1 MFPSLFSPRPFVVLA
16 VAFAGCCDVASSTVF
31 GATQTVVPPAFVET
45 APLPSSAPAAAL
57 PPAEFAD
64 FDALPPAESV
74 PFDASSPA
82 EFADFDALPPAESVP
97 FDALPPVANDVG
109 VGGAPQNAFSLFGA
123 ALFDDA
129 ASPFQIDSDA
139 SPFRLGGGAPPFR
152 LPDAAANG
160 GVQIF
165 EIPETKATR
174 FGLLSAPELSSEIA
188 LVPSPTSAATSAATS
203 DAETVKLDPYFS
215 RSPSS
220 WATTSIREGRAS
232 LFQSVGFE
240 ASSAANTGALRCGL
254 LETRA
259 DVTLGLPLPTV
270 QTPLLV
276 SPTFAWTQIE
286 TPEDLPTPF
295 DDKLSLFSQG
305 LAFQYYVPLNERL
318 LINVNVNAF
327 YNTDYHS
334 SASDAWFFNGYAA
347 AAWKINP
354 RTNLLFGVYH
364 NNAAESWKTIPV
376 GGLVWKPRDD
386 FYLEAMIPYPKIA
399 KRVDLGV
406 VDDNINVSP
415 HWIYLAGEVGGN
427 IWAFETASLDDAASR
442 SLATPNVDAELAALR
457 RDEVWAGR
465 QARVRYF
472 DFRIFAGIET
482 KTGRDVDWALEAGV
496 ALARELTI
504 QTTDDGPEFNR
515 RYTPNAVGIVR
526 FRASY

>member
-1 MFPSLFSPRPFVVLA
+1 MFPSVFPSRSVVFFA
-16 VAFAGCCDVASSTVF
+16 VAFAGLCGSASPSAF
-31 GATQTVVPPAFVET
+31 GATQAVVPPALVE
-45 APLPSSAPAAAL
+45 SSSTEPTYSAVERY
-57 PPAEFAD
+57 PAEFAAVAA
-64 FDALPPAESV
+64 FPPAETAPSGA
-74 PFDASSPA
+74 PDAENAPSFFGADLADLFDA
-82 EFADFDALPPAESVP
+82 ET
-97 FDALPPVANDVG
+97 
-109 VGGAPQNAFSLFGA
+109 
-123 ALFDDA
+123 
-129 ASPFQIDSDA
+129 SPFQIDSDA
-139 SPFRLGGGAPPFR
+139 SPFQLGGGAPPFR
-152 LPDAAANG
+152 LPDAATDG
-160 GVQIF
+160 DVQIF

-174 FGLLSAPELSSEIA
+174 FGLLSAPEISSEIA
-188 LVPSPTSAATSAATS
+188 LTPELKSVATA

-220 WATTSIREGRAS
+220 WATTSIREGRNS

-240 ASSAANTGALRCGL
+240 ASNAANTGALRCGL

-295 DDKLSLFSQG
+295 DDKISLFSQG

-334 SASDAWFFNGYAA
+334 NASDAWFFNGYAA

-364 NNAAESWKTIPV
+364 NNAAENWKTIPV

-406 VDDNINVSP
+406 VDENINVSP
-415 HWIYLAGEVGGN
+415 HWIYVAGEVGGN
-427 IWAFETASLDDAASR
+427 IWAFETTSTGELKSR
-442 SLATPNVDAELAALR
+442 PFATPNVDAELATLR
-457 RDEVWAGR
+457 RDAIWAGR

-482 KTGRDVDWALEAGV
+482 KTGRDVDWALEGGV

-504 QTTDDGPEFNR
+504 QTIDEGPEFNR

>member
-1 MFPSLFSPRPFVVLA
+1 MYPFRFPSRSTSLSTVLF
-16 VAFAGCCDVASSTVF
+16 FAGLSGIASSEAL
-31 GATQTVVPPAFVET
+31 GASQAPVPPAVLENATAAPYERYPADFVDAVSIPPTDYE
-45 APLPSSAPAAAL
+45 SNAAAL
-57 PPAEFAD
+57 PASPSFS
-64 FDALPPAESV
+64 FD
-74 PFDASSPA
+74 D
-82 EFADFDALPPAESVP
+82 
-97 FDALPPVANDVG
+97 
-109 VGGAPQNAFSLFGA
+109 
-123 ALFDDA
+123 ALFDA
-129 ASPFQIDSDA
+129 ASSPFQIDPDA
-139 SPFRLGGGAPPFR
+139 SPFRLGGGSPPFR
-152 LPDAAANG
+152 LPDATTSGN
-160 GVQIF
+160 VQIF

-174 FGLLSAPELSSEIA
+174 FGLLSAPALTSEAAPNLFPAPESEAA
-188 LVPSPTSAATSAATS
+188 LFPGPTKSLTREVES
-203 DAETVKLDPYFS
+203 VKLDPYFS
-215 RSPSS
+215 RNPSS
-220 WATTSIREGRAS
+220 WATTSIREGRNS

-240 ASSAANTGALRCGL
+240 ASNAANTGALRCGL

-295 DDKLSLFSQG
+295 DDKISLFSQG
-305 LAFQYYVPLNERL
+305 LAFQYYVPINERL

-354 RTNLLFGVYH
+354 RTNLLFGLYH
-364 NNAAESWKTIPV
+364 NNAAENWKTIPV

-406 VDDNINVSP
+406 VDKNINASP
-415 HWIYLAGEVGGN
+415 HWIYIAGEVGGN
-427 IWAFETASLDDAASR
+427 IWAFETISTNELKSR
-442 SLATPNVDAELAALR
+442 PFATPTVDAELETLR
-457 RDEVWAGR
+457 RDAVWAGR

-482 KTGRDVDWALEAGV
+482 KSGRDVDWALEGGV
-496 ALARELTI
+496 AIARELTI
-504 QTTDDGPEFNR
+504 QTIDGGPEFSR

>member
-1 MFPSLFSPRPFVVLA
+1 MFPSVFSPRPFFFSTVL
-16 VAFAGCCDVASSTVF
+16 FAGLCGAASSPSL
-31 GATQTVVPPAFVET
+31 GATQAVVPPALVET
-45 APLPSSAPAAAL
+45 ERPVPTSSVVELYPADFADADAI
-57 PPAEFAD
+57 PPAEIAD
-64 FDALPPAESV
+64 LNAIPSAEIVDADAIPPAEIADADAIPSAEIADLNALSV
-74 PFDASSPA
+74 SAAPSF
-82 EFADFDALPPAESVP
+82 F
-97 FDALPPVANDVG
+97 G
-109 VGGAPQNAFSLFGA
+109 VE
-123 ALFDDA
+123 
-129 ASPFQIDSDA
+129 SPFQIDPDA
-139 SPFRLGGGAPPFR
+139 SPFRLGGGSPPFR
-152 LPDAAANG
+152 LPDAEVDG
-160 GVQIF
+160 DVQIF

-188 LVPSPTSAATSAATS
+188 LTPEPTSAATTDVEA
-203 DAETVKLDPYFS
+203 VKLDPYFS

-220 WATTSIREGRAS
+220 WATTSIREGRNS

-259 DVTLGLPLPTV
+259 DVTFGLPLPTV

-354 RTNLLFGVYH
+354 TTNLLFGVYH
-364 NNAAESWKTIPV
+364 NPAAENWKTIPV
-376 GGLVWKPRDD
+376 GGFVWKPRDD

-399 KRVDLGV
+399 KRVDWGV
-406 VDDNINVSP
+406 VDKNINASP
-415 HWIYLAGEVGGN
+415 HWIYIAGEVGGN
-427 IWAFETASLDDAASR
+427 IWAFETASLDDVASR
-442 SLATPNVDAELAALR
+442 PFSTPNVDAELAALR
-457 RDEVWAGR
+457 RDAIWAGR
-465 QARVRYF
+465 QARARYF
-472 DFRIFAGIET
+472 DFRVFAGIET

-496 ALARELTI
+496 ALARELSIETI
-504 QTTDDGPEFNR
+504 DDGPEFSR

>member
-1 MFPSLFSPRPFVVLA
+1 MFPSDFSPRPFLLSTVVLA
-16 VAFAGCCDVASSTVF
+16 GLCDVASSSAF
-31 GATQTVVPPAFVET
+31 GATQAVVPPAIVET
-45 APLPSSAPAAAL
+45 EPTPSAVDLYPVEFADVDAPAA
-57 PPAEFAD
+57 PI
-64 FDALPPAESV
+64 S
-74 PFDASSPA
+74 ASAVSAIPS
-82 EFADFDALPPAESVP
+82 F
-97 FDALPPVANDVG
+97 
-109 VGGAPQNAFSLFGA
+109 FG
-123 ALFDDA
+123 DE
-129 ASPFQIDSDA
+129 SPFQIDPDA
-139 SPFRLGGGAPPFR
+139 SPFRLGGGSPPFR
-152 LPDAAANG
+152 LPDAESSD

-174 FGLLSAPELSSEIA
+174 FGLLSAPNFGTETAPNATPEPESDA
-188 LVPSPTSAATSAATS
+188 LLFPGPTKSLNA

-220 WATTSIREGRAS
+220 WATTSIREGRNS

-240 ASSAANTGALRCGL
+240 ASNAANTGALRCGL

-327 YNTDYHS
+327 YNTDYRS

-354 RTNLLFGVYH
+354 RTNLLFGLYH
-364 NNAAESWKTIPV
+364 NNAAENWKTIPV

-406 VDDNINVSP
+406 VDENINASP
-415 HWIYLAGEVGGN
+415 HWIYVAGEVGGN
-427 IWAFETASLDDAASR
+427 IWAFETASLNDVASR
-442 SLATPNVDAELAALR
+442 PFATPNVDAELAALR
-457 RDEVWAGR
+457 RDAIWAGR

-472 DFRIFAGIET
+472 DFRVFAGIET

-504 QTTDDGPEFNR
+504 QTIDDGPEFSR

>member
-1 MFPSLFSPRPFVVLA
+1 MFPSLFSPRPSLLSTVVLA
-16 VAFAGCCDVASSTVF
+16 VLGGGASAAF
-31 GATQTVVPPAFVET
+31 GATQAVVPPAVVESPSTLPVSSDAARYPVEFAEFAAIPPAETDLT
-45 APLPSSAPAAAL
+45 AAPAA
-57 PPAEFAD
+57 
-64 FDALPPAESV
+64 ESA
-74 PFDASSPA
+74 PSF
-82 EFADFDALPPAESVP
+82 FG
-97 FDALPPVANDVG
+97 G
-109 VGGAPQNAFSLFGA
+109 VE
-123 ALFDDA
+123 
-129 ASPFQIDSDA
+129 SPFQIDPDA

-152 LPDAAANG
+152 LPDAATSG
-160 GVQIF
+160 GVQIV

-174 FGLLSAPELSSEIA
+174 FGLLSAPHFAPETESL
-188 LVPSPTSAATSAATS
+188 PTPEFES
-203 DAETVKLDPYFS
+203 DAPFFPGQTKSLTADAEPVKLDPYFS

-220 WATTSIREGRAS
+220 WATTSIREARNS

-240 ASSAANTGALRCGL
+240 ASNAANTGALRCGL

-259 DVTLGLPLPTV
+259 DVTLGLPFPTV
-270 QTPLLV
+270 QTPLLI

-286 TPEDLPTPF
+286 TPEYLPSPF
-295 DDKLSLFSQG
+295 DDKISLFSQG

-354 RTNLLFGVYH
+354 KTNLLFGLYH
-364 NNAAESWKTIPV
+364 NNAAENWKTIPV

-406 VDDNINVSP
+406 VDEHIGVSP
-415 HWIYLAGEVGGN
+415 HWIYVAGEVGGN
-427 IWAFETASLDDAASR
+427 IWAFETASLDEVKSR
-442 SLATPNVDAELAALR
+442 PFATPDVEAELAILR
-457 RDEVWAGR
+457 RDAIWAGR

-482 KTGRDVDWALEAGV
+482 KTGRDVDWALEGGV
-496 ALARELTI
+496 ALARELAI
-504 QTTDDGPEFNR
+504 QTIDGGPEFNR

>member
-1 MFPSLFSPRPFVVLA
+1 MFPSDFSPPRPFLLLTVALA
-16 VAFAGCCDVASSTVF
+16 GLYGAASSSPSAF
-31 GATQTVVPPAFVET
+31 GATQAIVPPALVET
-45 APLPSSAPAAAL
+45 ESTVPTSSAVQLYPAEFVDVNAI
-57 PPAEFAD
+57 PPAEFD
-64 FDALPPAESV
+64 D
-74 PFDASSPA
+74 
-82 EFADFDALPPAESVP
+82 
-97 FDALPPVANDVG
+97 
-109 VGGAPQNAFSLFGA
+109 GAPIAAPPSAPAVSAVSSLFG
-123 ALFDDA
+123 DE
-129 ASPFQIDSDA
+129 SPFQIDPDA
-139 SPFRLGGGAPPFR
+139 SPFRLGGGSPPFR
-152 LPDAAANG
+152 LPDAAPSG

-174 FGLLSAPELSSEIA
+174 FGLLSAPNFGTETA
-188 LVPSPTSAATSAATS
+188 PNATPVPES
-203 DAETVKLDPYFS
+203 DALLFPGPTKSLTADVETVKLDPYFS

-220 WATTSIREGRAS
+220 WATTSIREGRNS

-240 ASSAANTGALRCGL
+240 ASSAANTGAVRCGL

-286 TPEDLPTPF
+286 TPESLPTPF

-318 LINVNVNAF
+318 LLNVNVNAF

-354 RTNLLFGVYH
+354 TTNLLFGVYH
-364 NNAAESWKTIPV
+364 NPAAESWKTIPV

-406 VDDNINVSP
+406 VDENINASP
-415 HWIYLAGEVGGN
+415 HWIYVAGEVGGN
-427 IWAFETASLDDAASR
+427 IWAFETASLDDVASR
-442 SLATPNVDAELAALR
+442 PSATPNLDAELAGLR
-457 RDEVWAGR
+457 RDAIWAGR
-465 QARVRYF
+465 EARVRYF

-504 QTTDDGPEFNR
+504 QTIDGGPEFNR

>member
-1 MFPSLFSPRPFVVLA
+1 MFPSVFSPRPFFFSTVL
-16 VAFAGCCDVASSTVF
+16 FAGLCGAASSPSL
-31 GATQTVVPPAFVET
+31 GATQAVVPPALVET
-45 APLPSSAPAAAL
+45 ERPVPTSSVVELYPADFADADAI
-57 PPAEFAD
+57 PPAEIVDAD
-64 FDALPPAESV
+64 AIPPAEI
-74 PFDASSPA
+74 
-82 EFADFDALPPAESVP
+82 ADFNAIPSAEIADLNALSVSAAP
-97 FDALPPVANDVG
+97 SFFG
-109 VGGAPQNAFSLFGA
+109 VE
-123 ALFDDA
+123 
-129 ASPFQIDSDA
+129 SPFQIDPDA
-139 SPFRLGGGAPPFR
+139 SPFRLGGGSPPFR
-152 LPDAAANG
+152 LPDAEVDG
-160 GVQIF
+160 DVQIF

-188 LVPSPTSAATSAATS
+188 LTPEPTSAATTDVEA
-203 DAETVKLDPYFS
+203 VKLDPYFS

-220 WATTSIREGRAS
+220 WATTSIREGRNS

-286 TPEDLPTPF
+286 TPEFLPTPF
-295 DDKLSLFSQG
+295 GDKLSLFSQG

-364 NNAAESWKTIPV
+364 NPAAENWKTIPV
-376 GGLVWKPRDD
+376 GGFVWKPRDD

-399 KRVDLGV
+399 KRVDWGV
-406 VDDNINVSP
+406 VDENINASP
-415 HWIYLAGEVGGN
+415 HWIYIAGEVGGN
-427 IWAFETASLDDAASR
+427 IWAFETASLDDVASR
-442 SLATPNVDAELAALR
+442 PFSTPNVDAEIAALR
-457 RDEVWAGR
+457 RDAIWAGR
-465 QARVRYF
+465 QARARYF
-472 DFRIFAGIET
+472 DFRVFAGIET

-504 QTTDDGPEFNR
+504 QTTDAGPEFNR

>member
-1 MFPSLFSPRPFVVLA
+1 MFPSVFSPRPLLLFDAVLA
-16 VAFAGCCDVASSTVF
+16 VLVGLCGGASSTF
-31 GATQTVVPPAFVET
+31 GAPQAVVPPATVET
-45 APLPSSAPAAAL
+45 ESTVATFFNVELY
-57 PPAEFAD
+57 PAELAD
-64 FDALPPAESV
+64 FDAAPPAESV
-74 PFDASSPA
+74 DFDAPSPA
-82 EFADFDALPPAESVP
+82 E
-97 FDALPPVANDVG
+97 
-109 VGGAPQNAFSLFGA
+109 NAFPDASLLFG
-123 ALFDDA
+123 DV
-129 ASPFQIDSDA
+129 ASPFQIDADA

-152 LPDAAANG
+152 LPDAKTNG

-174 FGLLSAPELSSEIA
+174 FGLLSAPEISSEIA
-188 LVPSPTSAATSAATS
+188 LPPEPTSVATS
-203 DAETVKLDPYFS
+203 DVETVKLDPYFS

-220 WATTSIREGRAS
+220 WATTSIREGRNS

-254 LETRA
+254 FETRA
-259 DVTLGLPLPTV
+259 DITLGLPLPTV

-286 TPEDLPTPF
+286 TPEDLPSPF

-305 LAFQYYVPLNERL
+305 LTFQYYVPLNERL
-318 LINVNVNAF
+318 LFNVNVNAF

-347 AAWKINP
+347 VAWKINP
-354 RTNLLFGVYH
+354 TTNLLFGVYH
-364 NNAAESWKTIPV
+364 NPAAESWKTIPV

-406 VDDNINVSP
+406 VDKNINVSP
-415 HWIYLAGEVGGN
+415 HWIYVAGEVGGN
-427 IWAFETASLDDAASR
+427 IWAFETASLDDVASR
-442 SLATPNVDAELAALR
+442 PFATTNVDAELAALQ
-457 RDEVWAGR
+457 RDAIWAGR
-465 QARVRYF
+465 QARARYF

-504 QTTDDGPEFNR
+504 QTIDNGPELNR

>member
-1 MFPSLFSPRPFVVLA
+1 MFPSVFSPRPFVLFAALA
-16 VAFAGCCDVASSTVF
+16 GLYGVASSTF
-31 GATQTVVPPAFVET
+31 GAPQAVVPPAFVET
-45 APLPSSAPAAAL
+45 ESAIATSSDVALYPAEFAVVDVIPPAESARFDASSAPAADSA
-57 PPAEFAD
+57 
-64 FDALPPAESV
+64 
-74 PFDASSPA
+74 
-82 EFADFDALPPAESVP
+82 
-97 FDALPPVANDVG
+97 
-109 VGGAPQNAFSLFGA
+109 NAFSLFDA
-123 ALFDDA
+123 LLFDDGE
-129 ASPFQIDSDA
+129 SPFQIDADA
-139 SPFRLGGGAPPFR
+139 FPFRLGGGVPPFR
-152 LPDAAANG
+152 LPDAETSG

-174 FGLLSAPELSSEIA
+174 FGVLSAPEISSEIA
-188 LVPSPTSAATSAATS
+188 LTPTPTSSATA

-220 WATTSIREGRAS
+220 WATTSIREGRNS

-254 LETRA
+254 FETRA

-286 TPEDLPTPF
+286 TPEYLPTPF

-354 RTNLLFGVYH
+354 TTNLLFGVYH
-364 NNAAESWKTIPV
+364 NPAAENWKTIPV

-406 VDDNINVSP
+406 VDKNINASP
-415 HWIYLAGEVGGN
+415 YWIYVAGEVGGN
-427 IWAFETASLDDAASR
+427 IWAFETASFDDVASR
-442 SLATPNVDAELAALR
+442 PFATSNVDAELAALR
-457 RDEVWAGR
+457 RDAIWAER

-472 DFRIFAGIET
+472 DFRVFAGIET

-504 QTTDDGPEFNR
+504 QTIDGGPEFNR

>member
-1 MFPSLFSPRPFVVLA
+1 MFPFVFPPRPFVL
-16 VAFAGCCDVASSTVF
+16 FAAACVGLCGSAPSTVF
-31 GATQTVVPPAFVET
+31 GATQAVVPPAFVET
-45 APLPSSAPAAAL
+45 ESTRPTSSAVEL
-57 PPAEFAD
+57 
-64 FDALPPAESV
+64 
-74 PFDASSPA
+74 SPA
-82 EFADFDALPPAESVP
+82 EFADFDAIPPAETAAFAVP
-97 FDALPPVANDVG
+97 VPESAPTFFGADLFDAET
-109 VGGAPQNAFSLFGA
+109 
-123 ALFDDA
+123 
-129 ASPFQIDSDA
+129 SPFQIDPDA

-152 LPDAAANG
+152 LPDAEVDG

-174 FGLLSAPELSSEIA
+174 FGLLSAPELPPEIA
-188 LVPSPTSAATSAATS
+188 LVPEPTSLATA

-220 WATTSIREGRAS
+220 WATTAIREGRNS

-286 TPEDLPTPF
+286 TPEFLPTPF
-295 DDKLSLFSQG
+295 GDKLSLFSQG

-354 RTNLLFGVYH
+354 TTNLLFGVYH
-364 NNAAESWKTIPV
+364 NPAAESWKTIPV

-406 VDDNINVSP
+406 VDKNINASP
-415 HWIYLAGEVGGN
+415 HWIYVAGEVGGN
-427 IWAFETASLDDAASR
+427 IWAFETASLRDVASQPF
-442 SLATPNVDAELAALR
+442 ATPNVDAELATLR
-457 RDEVWAGR
+457 RDAIWAGR

-504 QTTDDGPEFNR
+504 QTIDGGPEFNR

>member
-1 MFPSLFSPRPFVVLA
+1 MFPSLFSSRPFLLSA
-16 VAFAGCCDVASSTVF
+16 VFAGLCGAASTAF
-31 GATQTVVPPAFVET
+31 GAPQAVVPPALVE
-45 APLPSSAPAAAL
+45 PEPAS
-57 PPAEFAD
+57 PTHPADFAD
-64 FDALPPAESV
+64 FDAL
-74 PFDASSPA
+74 SPA
-82 EFADFDALPPAESVP
+82 ETDATA
-97 FDALPPVANDVG
+97 APVSET
-109 VGGAPQNAFSLFGA
+109 APSLFGGG
-123 ALFDDA
+123 
-129 ASPFQIDSDA
+129 ASPFQIDPDA

-152 LPDAAANG
+152 LPDATTDG
-160 GVQIF
+160 EVQIF

-174 FGLLSAPELSSEIA
+174 IGLLSAPEVSSEIA
-188 LVPSPTSAATSAATS
+188 LIPEPTSAANNGV
-203 DAETVKLDPYFS
+203 ETVKLDPYFS
-215 RSPSS
+215 RNPSS
-220 WATTSIREGRAS
+220 WATTSIREGRNS

-240 ASSAANTGALRCGL
+240 ASSAANTGVLRCGL

-270 QTPLLV
+270 QTPLLI

-286 TPEDLPTPF
+286 TPETLPTPF

-334 SASDAWFFNGYAA
+334 NASDAWFFNGYAA

-354 RTNLLFGVYH
+354 TTNLLFGVYH
-364 NNAAESWKTIPV
+364 NPAAESWKTIPV
-376 GGLVWKPRDD
+376 GGLVWKPRED

-406 VDDNINVSP
+406 VDKNIDASP

-427 IWAFETASLDDAASR
+427 IWAFETASTSELSKR
-442 SLATPNVDAELAALR
+442 PFATPNVDAELAAIR
-457 RDEVWAGR
+457 RDAIWAGR

-472 DFRIFAGIET
+472 DFRLFAGLET
-482 KTGRDVDWALEAGV
+482 KSGRDVDWALEAGV

-504 QTTDDGPEFNR
+504 QTTDDGPKFDR

>member
-1 MFPSLFSPRPFVVLA
+1 MFPSLFSSRPFLLSVV
-16 VAFAGCCDVASSTVF
+16 FAGLCGAASTAF
-31 GATQTVVPPAFVET
+31 GAPQTSVPPALVEPEPSSPLLSDVEFYPADFADFYALSPAETDATAAPVSET
-45 APLPSSAPAAAL
+45 AP
-57 PPAEFAD
+57 
-64 FDALPPAESV
+64 
-74 PFDASSPA
+74 
-82 EFADFDALPPAESVP
+82 
-97 FDALPPVANDVG
+97 
-109 VGGAPQNAFSLFGA
+109 SLFGGG
-123 ALFDDA
+123 
-129 ASPFQIDSDA
+129 ASPFQIDPDA
-139 SPFRLGGGAPPFR
+139 SPFHLGGGAPPFR
-152 LPDAAANG
+152 LPDATTDG
-160 GVQIF
+160 EVQIF

-174 FGLLSAPELSSEIA
+174 IGLLSAPEVSSEIA
-188 LVPSPTSAATSAATS
+188 LIPEPTSAANNGV
-203 DAETVKLDPYFS
+203 ETVKLDPYFS
-215 RSPSS
+215 RNPSS
-220 WATTSIREGRAS
+220 WATTSIREGRNS

-240 ASSAANTGALRCGL
+240 ASSAANTGVLRCGL

-270 QTPLLV
+270 QTPLLI

-286 TPEDLPTPF
+286 TPETLPTPF

-334 SASDAWFFNGYAA
+334 NASDAWFFNGYAA

-354 RTNLLFGVYH
+354 TTNLLFGVYH
-364 NNAAESWKTIPV
+364 NPAAESWKTIPV
-376 GGLVWKPRDD
+376 GGLVWKPRED

-406 VDDNINVSP
+406 VDKNIDASP

-427 IWAFETASLDDAASR
+427 IWAFETASTSELSNR
-442 SLATPNVDAELAALR
+442 PFATPNVEAELAALR
-457 RDEVWAGR
+457 RDAIWAGR

-472 DFRIFAGIET
+472 DFRLFAGLET
-482 KTGRDVDWALEAGV
+482 KSGRDVDWALEAGV
-496 ALARELTI
+496 ALARELAI
-504 QTTDDGPEFNR
+504 QTIDNGPKFDR

>member
-1 MFPSLFSPRPFVVLA
+1 MFPSVFSPRPTVLFAVV
-16 VAFAGCCDVASSTVF
+16 FAGLCGGAPSPAF
-31 GATQTVVPPAFVET
+31 GATQAVVPPATIET
-45 APLPSSAPAAAL
+45 ASPTLTSSDVELYPADVANFNAL
-57 PPAEFAD
+57 PPAEID
-64 FDALPPAESV
+64 GVDASEAVFSAPVPESV
-74 PFDASSPA
+74 P
-82 EFADFDALPPAESVP
+82 
-97 FDALPPVANDVG
+97 
-109 VGGAPQNAFSLFGA
+109 AFFGA
-123 ALFDDA
+123 DLFDDA
-129 ASPFQIDSDA
+129 TSPFQIDADA

-152 LPDAAANG
+152 LPNAASDG

-174 FGLLSAPELSSEIA
+174 FGLLSAPNLPSNAESGDAASFESDAA
-188 LVPSPTSAATSAATS
+188 LIPGPVKSLTS
-203 DAETVKLDPYFS
+203 DVESVKLDPYFS
-215 RSPSS
+215 RNPSS
-220 WATTSIREGRAS
+220 WATTSIREGRNS

-240 ASSAANTGALRCGL
+240 ASNAANTGAARCGL
-254 LETRA
+254 FETRA

-286 TPEDLPTPF
+286 TPEDLPSPF
-295 DDKLSLFSQG
+295 DDKISLFSQG
-305 LAFQYYVPLNERL
+305 LTFQYYVPLNERL

-364 NNAAESWKTIPV
+364 NGAAENWKTIPV
-376 GGLVWKPRDD
+376 GGLVWKPRED

-406 VDDNINVSP
+406 VDENINASP
-415 HWIYLAGEVGGN
+415 HWIYVAGEVGGN
-427 IWAFETASLDDAASR
+427 IWAFETASLDEVASR
-442 SLATPNVDAELAALR
+442 PFATPNVDAELASLR
-457 RDEVWAGR
+457 RDAIWAGR

-482 KTGRDVDWALEAGV
+482 KSGRDVDWALEGGV
-496 ALARELTI
+496 ALARELSI
-504 QTTDDGPEFNR
+504 QTIDDGPEFNR